1 MKLRLLFLGLFLM
14 VGTMFS
20 FASTSVKVAQPAVAN
35 SAQPAVKVNEAAR
48 TISIGK
54 PADAKKVQD
63 GSFYFVDCWGR
74 LWYVEYWGFDN
85 VGDVLDIVDAVTC
98 YLV

>member
-20 FASTSVKVAQPAVAN
+20 FASTAVKVVQPAVTK
-35 SAQPAVKVNEAAR
+35 SVQPAVNINEAAR
-48 TISIGK
+48 TISVGK
-54 PADAKKVQD
+54 PADAKKLQD

-74 LWYVEYWGFDN
+74 EWYVEYWGMTY
-85 VGDVLDIVDAVTC
+85 GEAVEIADYVSC
-98 YLV
+98 YML